1 MEHKFLVVTRR
12 SRMVICRLCADKQ
25 THYLP
30 PAEYSK
36 GEGKKKEEFK
46 RQSLVVFVAPI
57 PPSVS
62 HFFAT
67 HLRRAMVVA
76 G

>member
-1 MEHKFLVVTRR
+1 MEHKFLVATRR

-30 PAEYSK
+30 PAENSN
-36 GEGKKKEEFK
+36 GEGKNKEEFK

>member
-25 THYLP
+25 TQFLP